1 MLNQDTVREATRLTR
16 AGQLV
21 EATALL
27 QRVLQGD
34 SAPGPTSHS
43 AAPTPLAR
51 LAPPTIDAKA
61 HVVEESERRPLAQ
74 AAFAQ
79 GRERAAPLD
88 GMRKF
93 SGLGLRGPIGRAAP
107 STSDIVPAG
116 TKFIAGTFLDA
127 AGSRTYKLF
136 IPSRSRGQQL
146 PLVVMLHGCTQSPDD
161 FAAGT
166 RMNFL
171 AEEQN
176 CFVVYPEQPSG
187 ANQAKCGTGF
197 ARATSSEAGANPR

>member
-1 MLNQDTVREATRLTR
+1 MLNQTTVREATRLTR

-27 QRVLQGD
+27 QRMLRGECV
-34 SAPGPTSHS
+34 PGPTSGS
-43 AAPTPLAR
+43 TARTAFAR
-51 LAPPTIDAKA
+51 LEPPTIDAKA
-61 HVVEESERRPLAQ
+61 RVVEESESRRPAQ
-74 AAFAQ
+74 AASAQ
-79 GRERAAPLD
+79 GHKRPAPLD
-88 GMRKF
+88 GMREL
-93 SGLGLRGPIGRAAP
+93 SGLGLRGTIKRAPP
-107 STSDIVPAG
+107 SASDIVPEG
-116 TKFIAGTFLDA
+116 TRFIEGTFSNA

-136 IPSRSRGQQL
+136 IPSRSQGQQL

-176 CFVVYPEQPSG
+176 CFVVYP
-187 ANQAKCGTGF
+187 GF
-197 ARATSSEAGANPR
+197 ARATSAAAGANPR